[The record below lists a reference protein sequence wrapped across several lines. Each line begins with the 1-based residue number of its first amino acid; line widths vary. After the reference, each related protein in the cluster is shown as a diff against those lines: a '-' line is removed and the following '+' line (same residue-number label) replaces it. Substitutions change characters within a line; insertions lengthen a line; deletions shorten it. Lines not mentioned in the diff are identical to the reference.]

1 MDLQSM
7 SDVELA
13 TAARSSDDVAARDVL
28 IMRYAPLVRGIAR
41 RYVGRGFGF
50 EDVCQSGYLGLIQ
63 AVDRF
68 DVGRGVPLERYA
80 ARMVEGEIMHLFR
93 DRGWSVRVPRS
104 LQELSRRVGPVGV
117 GLAQRLGRE
126 PSTAE
131 LAEALGV
138 EEELVV
144 EALVVRRVYVAES
157 LFGRGEDGEWGVEFG
172 PAGRVLSELDAGFVG
187 VEDRDVVERGLA
199 RLPGRERRL
208 LELRFRGELTQ
219 SEIAAELG
227 ISQMHVSRLLRGALA
242 RLRDVID
249 ADAATAA

>member
-1 MDLQSM
+1 MTELQATRAQI
-7 SDVELA
+7 DRDELI
-13 TAARSSDDVAARDVL
+13 L
-28 IMRYAPLVRGIAR
+28 KYGGLVRKIAR
-41 RYVGRGFGF
+41 RYVGRGFAF

-68 DVGRGVPLERYA
+68 DPGRGVPLERYA

-126 PSTAE
+126 PSNEE
-131 LAEALGV
+131 LAAALEVSVGEV
-138 EEELVV
+138 E

-157 LFGRGEDGEWGVEFG
+157 LFGRGEDGESSVEAG
-172 PAGRVLSELDAGFVG
+172 PAGRVLSGLDEGFVG
-187 VEDRDVVERGLA
+187 VEDRDLVERGLR
-199 RLPGRERRL
+199 RLPARERRL

-219 SEIAAELG
+219 SEIASELG

-242 RLRDVID
+242 KLRDVID
-249 ADAATAA
+249 ADTATAA

>member
-1 MDLQSM
+1 MTEMTRNPARIDRDKLILQHSG
-7 SDVELA
+7 
-13 TAARSSDDVAARDVL
+13 
-28 IMRYAPLVRGIAR
+28 LVRKIAR

-50 EDVCQSGYLGLIQ
+50 DDVCQSGYLGLIQ

-68 DVGRGVPLERYA
+68 DASRGVPLERYA
-80 ARMVEGEIMHLFR
+80 ARMIEGEIMHLFR

-126 PSTAE
+126 PTNEE
-131 LAEALGV
+131 LATALDV
-138 EEELVV
+138 SVDEVV

-157 LFGRGEDGEWGVEFG
+157 LFGRGEDGESSIEAG
-172 PAGRVLSELDAGFVG
+172 PAGRVLSGEDDGFVG
-187 VEDRDVVERGLA
+187 VDDRDLVERGLR
-199 RLPGRERRL
+199 RLPARERRL

-219 SEIAAELG
+219 SEIASELG

-242 RLRDVID
+242 KLRDVID
-249 ADAATAA
+249 ADTATAA

>member
-1 MDLQSM
+1 MTELQPTRAQI
-7 SDVELA
+7 DRDELI
-13 TAARSSDDVAARDVL
+13 L
-28 IMRYAPLVRGIAR
+28 KYGGLVRKIAR
-41 RYVGRGFGF
+41 RYVGRGFAF

-68 DVGRGVPLERYA
+68 DPGRGVPLERYA

-126 PSTAE
+126 PSNEE
-131 LAEALGV
+131 LAAALEVSVGEV
-138 EEELVV
+138 E

-157 LFGRGEDGEWGVEFG
+157 LFGRGEDGESSVEAG
-172 PAGRVLSELDAGFVG
+172 PAGRVLSGLDEGFVG
-187 VEDRDVVERGLA
+187 VEDRDLVERGLR
-199 RLPGRERRL
+199 RLPARERRL

-219 SEIAAELG
+219 SEIASELG

-242 RLRDVID
+242 KLRDVID
-249 ADAATAA
+249 ADTATAA

>member
-1 MDLQSM
+1 M
-7 SDVELA
+7 SDVELVS
-13 TAARSSDDVAARDVL
+13 AARSSRDAAARDAL
-28 IMRYAPLVRGIAR
+28 ILRYGPLVRAIAR

-68 DVGRGVPLERYA
+68 DVSRGVPLERYA

-126 PSTAE
+126 PSTGE
-131 LAEALGV
+131 LAVALEVDEG
-138 EEELVV
+138 LVV
-144 EALVVRRVYVAES
+144 EALAVRRAYVAES
-157 LFGRGEDGEWGVEFG
+157 LFGRGEDGDVSVEAG
-172 PAGRVLSELDAGFVG
+172 PAGRVLSGVDAGFG
-187 VEDRDVVERGLA
+187 LVEDRDLVERGLR
-199 RLPGRERRL
+199 RLPARERRL
-208 LELRFRGELTQ
+208 LELRFAGELTQ
-219 SEIAAELG
+219 SEIAEELG

-242 RLRDVID
+242 KLRDVID
-249 ADAATAA
+249 EESATAA

>member
-1 MDLQSM
+1 M

-13 TAARSSDDVAARDVL
+13 TAARSTGNTAARDAL
-28 IMRYAPLVRGIAR
+28 IMRYSSLVRGIAR

-68 DVGRGVPLERYA
+68 DLGRGVPLERYA
-80 ARMVEGEIMHLFR
+80 ARMVEGEIMHVFR

-104 LQELSRRVGPVGV
+104 LQELSRRVGAVGV
-117 GLAQRLGRE
+117 GLAQVLGRE
-126 PSTAE
+126 PSSEE
-131 LAEALGV
+131 LAEALDV
-138 EEELVV
+138 SVELVC

-157 LFGRGEDGEWGVEFG
+157 LFGRGEDGEWGVEVG

-187 VEDRDVVERGLA
+187 VEDGDLVERALR
-199 RLPGRERRL
+199 RLPVCERRL
-208 LELRFRGELTQ
+208 LELRFRGGLTQ
-219 SEIAAELG
+219 SEIALSWG
-227 ISQMHVSRLLRGALA
+227 SSQMHVSRSLRCALAKLRG
-242 RLRDVID
+242 VID

>member
-1 MDLQSM
+1 M
-7 SDVELA
+7 
-13 TAARSSDDVAARDVL
+13 
-28 IMRYAPLVRGIAR
+28 
-41 RYVGRGFGF
+41 
-50 EDVCQSGYLGLIQ
+50 
-63 AVDRF
+63 
-68 DVGRGVPLERYA
+68 
-80 ARMVEGEIMHLFR
+80 
-93 DRGWSVRVPRS
+93 
-104 LQELSRRVGPVGV
+104 
-117 GLAQRLGRE
+117 AQRLGRE

-172 PAGRVLSELDAGFVG
+172 PAGRVLSEVDAGFVG

-199 RLPGRERRL
+199 RLPARERRL

-219 SEIAAELG
+219 SEIAGELG

>member
-1 MDLQSM
+1 MTDSTRTFD
-7 SDVELA
+7 SA
-13 TAARSSDDVAARDVL
+13 GKTRDQL
-28 IMRYAPLVRGIAR
+28 ILEYAPLVRGIAR

-68 DVGRGVPLERYA
+68 DASRGVPLERYA

-104 LQELSRRVGPVGV
+104 LQELSRRVGAVGV
-117 GLAQRLGRE
+117 GLAQVLGRE
-126 PSTAE
+126 SSSEE

-138 EEELVV
+138 
-144 EALVVRRVYVAES
+144 S
-157 LFGRGEDGEWGVEFG
+157 EDGD
-172 PAGRVLSELDAGFVG
+172 L
-187 VEDRDVVERGLA
+187 VERGLR
-199 RLPGRERRL
+199 RLPVRERRL
-208 LELRFRGELTQ
+208 LELRFRGGLTQ
-219 SEIAAELG
+219 SEIASELG

-242 RLRDVID
+242 KLRGVID

>member
-1 MDLQSM
+1 MDLHSM

-13 TAARSSDDVAARDVL
+13 TACRSTSNAAARDAL
-28 IMRYAPLVRGIAR
+28 ILRYSSLVRAIAR
-41 RYVGRGFGF
+41 RYSGRGFAF

-68 DVGRGVPLERYA
+68 DPGRGVPLERYA

-126 PSTAE
+126 PSNEE
-131 LAEALGV
+131 LAAALEVSVGEV
-138 EEELVV
+138 E

-157 LFGRGEDGEWGVEFG
+157 LFGRGEDGESSVEAG
-172 PAGRVLSELDAGFVG
+172 PAGRVLSGLDEGFVG
-187 VEDRDVVERGLA
+187 VEDRDLVERGLR
-199 RLPGRERRL
+199 RLPARERRL

-219 SEIAAELG
+219 SEIASELG

-242 RLRDVID
+242 KLRDVID
-249 ADAATAA
+249 ADTATAA

>member
-1 MDLQSM
+1 
-7 SDVELA
+7 
-13 TAARSSDDVAARDVL
+13 
-28 IMRYAPLVRGIAR
+28 
-41 RYVGRGFGF
+41 
-50 EDVCQSGYLGLIQ
+50 LGLIQ

-68 DVGRGVPLERYA
+68 DPGRGVPLERYA

-126 PSTAE
+126 PSNEE
-131 LAEALGV
+131 LAAALEVSVGEV
-138 EEELVV
+138 E

-157 LFGRGEDGEWGVEFG
+157 LFGRGEDGESSVEAG
-172 PAGRVLSELDAGFVG
+172 PAGRVLSGLDEGFVG
-187 VEDRDVVERGLA
+187 VEDRDLVERGLR
-199 RLPGRERRL
+199 RLPARERRL

-219 SEIAAELG
+219 SEIASELG

-242 RLRDVID
+242 KLRDVID
-249 ADAATAA
+249 ADTATAA

>member
-13 TAARSSDDVAARDVL
+13 GSFRTSGNQAARDAL
-28 IMRYAPLVRGIAR
+28 ILRYGSLVRAIAR

-68 DVGRGVPLERYA
+68 DPSRGVPLERYA

-104 LQELSRRVGPVGV
+104 LQELSRRVGPVSV

-126 PSTAE
+126 PSNAE
-131 LAEALGV
+131 LAEALEV
-138 EEELVV
+138 
-144 EALVVRRVYVAES
+144 
-157 LFGRGEDGEWGVEFG
+157 D
-172 PAGRVLSELDAGFVG
+172 PGFAG
-187 VEDRDVVERGLA
+187 VEDRDVVERGLR
-199 RLPGRERRL
+199 RLPARERRL

-227 ISQMHVSRLLRGALA
+227 ISQMHVSRLLRGALSK
-242 RLRDVID
+242 LRDVID
-249 ADAATAA
+249 GEAATAA